1 MFSLTWPASMQ
12 IYWNKRKRLHKK
24 RVQLPEDCFRTP
36 TWPPFHC
43 FKTPIWPPLRHGKT
57 LYTLCRVGSDETLVK
72 SFFFRSERVGFL
84 DNKVVTDKFQEDLA
98 KREKKRRIARSNERV
113 TKRDFRCLNAVLPSV
128 KPVFRPKR
136 HRCRLVFVKYP
147 SCYHID
153 SRNRKILYL

>member
-113 TKRDFRCLNAVLPSV
+113 TKRDFRCLNAVLPSA
-128 KPVFRPKR
+128 KKGFW
-136 HRCRLVFVKYP
+136 
-147 SCYHID
+147 I
-153 SRNRKILYL
+153 